1 MREERYQVLQVCLSL
16 VTGKAIKRLE
26 LHLRAA
32 RWKKQVSLVYLRQF
46 IQYYVTVILSVLECL
61 HFKKFFG
68 LFWAVPFLSC
78 NIIGRIFIEL
88 RKIAQ
93 HSKLNPPIDLGND
106 LVLCFKSFSSNV
118 TLLFQT
124 FPKETS
130 SWKKYSPPT
139 QSKAPWSK
147 LFHQY
152 FVP

>member
-93 HSKLNPPIDLGND
+93 HSKLNPPIDFGND
-106 LVLCFKSFSSNV
+106 LVPVLNHSRVMWLFSSRRFRKKQVRGKNIPLQHKARLLGQNYSFY
-118 TLLFQT
+118 TL
-124 FPKETS
+124 
-130 SWKKYSPPT
+130 
-139 QSKAPWSK
+139 
-147 LFHQY
+147 
-152 FVP
+152 

>member
-16 VTGKAIKRLE
+16 VTGKTIKRLE

-61 HFKKFFG
+61 HFKKILWFILGASFFI
-68 LFWAVPFLSC
+68 
-78 NIIGRIFIEL
+78 IIGRIFIEL